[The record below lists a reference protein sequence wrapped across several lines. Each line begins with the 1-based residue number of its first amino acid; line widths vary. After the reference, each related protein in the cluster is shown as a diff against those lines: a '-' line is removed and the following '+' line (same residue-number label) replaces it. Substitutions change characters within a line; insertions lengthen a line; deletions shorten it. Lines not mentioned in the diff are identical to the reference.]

1 MTPRGQGF
9 LGRAGRGSR
18 GSGRGGGTGDRGGSR
33 GSSSHG
39 GSSRGGGSRGGR
51 GGSRS
56 GSRGGSRAVSLSTR
70 SDRKPSDSSAKK
82 RDDEKGHDGLKVP
95 RLRLGKNCHFAEN
108 IATYFN
114 REEVNPRNIGILNA
128 TVDNPTVVSYIL
140 VSLAKQP
147 DFLKNNIIY
156 AKARL
161 NLLPGY
167 AEKKGLLL
175 EAGQGTSHDEMT
187 ERRAVRLSAPRRLP
201 RHQIEDGPDM
211 EVFDDRG
218 QIISMLVPSETPEV
232 TAVNTLTMKY
242 TPPVHDGIAVF
253 AGKPKAAGF
262 RFAGWFTAM
271 EVELFAP
278 NSTALLNKIEAAK
291 LSGDP
296 GREWARVA
304 LMRLD
309 KDDPEWRPY
318 PDIRRGKAGPLPY
331 TPPSPRIVSRTFGS
345 DDEGFLTQ
353 IPYSEDENGIIR
365 LKGEKE
371 MKEAMENKVD
381 RGAGGDIAM
390 GECRVVSAMEAMR
403 GMEPMEALRA
413 LAREFSVPEGY
424 MLTSA

>member
-1 MTPRGQGF
+1 
-9 LGRAGRGSR
+9 
-18 GSGRGGGTGDRGGSR
+18 
-33 GSSSHG
+33 
-39 GSSRGGGSRGGR
+39 
-51 GGSRS
+51 
-56 GSRGGSRAVSLSTR
+56 
-70 SDRKPSDSSAKK
+70 
-82 RDDEKGHDGLKVP
+82 
-95 RLRLGKNCHFAEN
+95 
-108 IATYFN
+108 
-114 REEVNPRNIGILNA
+114 LNA

-175 EAGQGTSHDEMT
+175 EASQGTSHDEMT

-201 RHQIEDGPDM
+201 RYQIEDGPDM
-211 EVFDDRG
+211 EVFDDGG

-232 TAVNTLTMKY
+232 TAVNTPTMKY
-242 TPPVHDGIAVF
+242 IPPVHDGIAVF

-296 GREWARVA
+296 GREWYVAIPLTTDLSLPTLLPADVLCTKPIISLTYPPRRRARVA

-365 LKGEKE
+365 LKGEEK
-371 MKEAMENKVD
+371 MKETMENKHD
-381 RGAGGDIAM
+381 CGAEGDIAM
-390 GECRVVSAMEAMR
+390 GECRVVSAMKVMQ
-403 GMEPMEALRA
+403 GMDPMEALKA